1 MAIPTHFALLAVA
14 PGLAAL
20 RLLLLA
26 VAAALTW
33 PRPTSFAPHSFR
45 PNTLLSFVAARGR
58 SWPSCGPHVV
68 PTFGY
73 VAVS

>member
-26 VAAALTW
+26 VAAALTA
-33 PRPTSFAPHSFR
+33 PRR
-45 PNTLLSFVAARGR
+45 VGR
-58 SWPSCGPHVV
+58 SLQ
-68 PTFGY
+68 
-73 VAVS
+73 VAETWEAGMLG